1 MTACTEADL
10 IAKPIGS
17 QVHIRFANQP
27 FVWHFTKTTARNWK
41 RTNKA
46 LRPQWAD
53 HEQLAYLITEG
64 TQTNSL
70 GEAL

>member
-1 MTACTEADL
+1 MTESDL
-10 IAKPIGS
+10 IAKPLGA

-27 FVWHFTKTTARNWK
+27 FVWHFTKTTANNWK
-41 RTNKA
+41 RTNQA
-46 LRPQWAD
+46 LQTVWAD
-53 HEQLAYLITEG
+53 NGHLAYLITEG